1 MVISIGVI
9 LTHRKSL
16 CVPKCSRISQR
27 NFFLYLNDI
36 ITFRCIPS
44 FSLKT
49 FTSRIDFPIFLFK
62 IRLISLSRI
71 SISAPHFITWKYKS
85 SSSYGLR
92 NILIYSQI
100 TSISLFLASCLI
112 SCLLFLLDPNIIIN
126 NHCHFYLFF
135 NNFNTY
141 L

>member
-9 LTHRKSL
+9 LAHRKSL
-16 CVPKCSRISQR
+16 CVSKCSRISQR
-27 NFFLYLNDI
+27 NFLYLNDI

-62 IRLISLSRI
+62 IRLISFSRI

-100 TSISLFLASCLI
+100 TSISLFLASCFLFD
-112 SCLLFLLDPNIIIN
+112 FLLAFSSRPEYN
-126 NHCHFYLFF
+126 N
-135 NNFNTY
+135 
-141 L
+141 